1 MKRRFL
7 IGTLIVGCAVW
18 LSIANSWGVSEEK
31 GGVASQTFAIE
42 NMTCAACPITVRKAM
57 SRVEGVES
65 VAVDFKAKTAT
76 AIYDP
81 QLADA
86 ATIGKAS
93 SAVGFPAT
101 LLSKAPQ

>member
-1 MKRRFL
+1 
-7 IGTLIVGCAVW
+7 
-18 LSIANSWGVSEEK
+18 
-31 GGVASQTFAIE
+31 
-42 NMTCAACPITVRKAM
+42 M

-86 ATIGKAS
+86 AAIGKAS

-101 LLSKAPQ
+101 LLSEAIQ